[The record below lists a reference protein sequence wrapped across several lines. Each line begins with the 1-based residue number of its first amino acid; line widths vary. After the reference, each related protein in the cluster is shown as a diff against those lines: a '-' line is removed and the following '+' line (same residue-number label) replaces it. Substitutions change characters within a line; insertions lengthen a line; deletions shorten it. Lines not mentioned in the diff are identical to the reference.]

1 MVKTRNF
8 LLYDEL
14 TLTSYSGML
23 TVEPLPLIPS
33 GRAVQ
38 FVLPDA
44 GQAKEIYTLFD
55 GELAGPFRNGSQMST
70 PIKLWES
77 LVPRPH
83 NSLVAVVDL
92 RPTNLNNNWLPMQ
105 PLCFAVNFDHGE
117 TGQLHSSPRMQGRIR
132 CRHPRQLVE
141 AWLSGL
147 ISQPEEAVACALTTA
162 AADLLPSWAANRLAT
177 CAPAQATSVLASGT
191 HELAHAISTRA
202 QQALPWMQVLDL
214 MIELPVDNIDQLT
227 QTANRPFEIGLQTR
241 QKVMDA
247 ILSVYTRDT
256 FSPQIAQIL
265 LGYAQANPGITEAEL
280 IVVSEKLLS
289 LTQKFSPQQILS
301 TSIQL
306 GLLPPSTGQN
316 P

>member
-14 TLTSYSGML
+14 TLISYGGMI
-23 TVEPLPLIPS
+23 TVDTLPIIPN
-33 GRAVQ
+33 GRTVQ

-55 GELAGPFRNGSQMST
+55 GELSGPFRNGSQMNT
-70 PIKLWES
+70 PMKLWEN

-92 RPTNLNNNWLPMQ
+92 RPINLNEDWLPVQ
-105 PLCFAVNFDHGE
+105 SLCFAVNFDHGE
-117 TGQLHSSPRMQGRIR
+117 TGQMHSSPRMQARIR

-147 ISQPEEAVACALTTA
+147 ISQPEEAAARALTTA
-162 AADLLPSWAANRLAT
+162 AADLLPSWAANRLAA
-177 CAPAQATSVLASGT
+177 CAPAQAAGVLASGAQ
-191 HELAHAISTRA
+191 ELARAISNRA

-214 MIELPVDNIDQLT
+214 MIELPVDNIDELT

-265 LGYAQANPGITEAEL
+265 LGYAQANPGVTEADL
-280 IVVSEKLLS
+280 IAVSKKLLS
-289 LTQKFSPQQILS
+289 LSQQFSPQQILS
-301 TSIQL
+301 TSIQM
-306 GLLPPSTGQN
+306 GLLPPSAGQK